1 MFPKTDIT
9 HFHSYA
15 ESRPKS
21 NDNDG
26 NDMIVKGSRLGR
38 ERTGRGKER
47 MVGAWTLLVMSA
59 PLRQLYMPEPWQ
71 SSIQHCGKLVREPE

>member
-26 NDMIVKGSRLGR
+26 NDMIVKGSQLGR
-38 ERTGRGKER
+38 ERTGRGKGEDGGSLDSPSHVCSPETAVHAR
-47 MVGAWTLLVMSA
+47 ALAEFHTTL
-59 PLRQLYMPEPWQ
+59 R
-71 SSIQHCGKLVREPE
+71 